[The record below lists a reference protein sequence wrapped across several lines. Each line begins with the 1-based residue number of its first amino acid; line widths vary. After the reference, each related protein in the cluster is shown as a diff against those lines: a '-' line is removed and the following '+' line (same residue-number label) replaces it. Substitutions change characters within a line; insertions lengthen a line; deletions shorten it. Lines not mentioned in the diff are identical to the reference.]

1 MVDLHTQLEVATN
14 CCQKSMTSFMKQP
27 LRFCTKL
34 NASDQRQKKVQQ
46 YRLLLYISES
56 NNTPSRSPF
65 SYFCKQKSRA
75 SVLNL
80 SFSPRDLRLQKYP
93 QDDASNPS
101 CETPIGKKQF
111 NVFVH
116 LPYQIQT
123 SESQSSIF
131 SKMFHHTSIHTLQ
144 SYIWNRKLLSYEK
157 FHHY

>member
-1 MVDLHTQLEVATN
+1 MRYIDLLDSIILRKFGKIIIQRDGEN
-14 CCQKSMTSFMKQP
+14 CCQKSMTSFTKQP
-27 LRFCTKL
+27 LGFCTKL

-93 QDDASNPS
+93 
-101 CETPIGKKQF
+101 
-111 NVFVH
+111 
-116 LPYQIQT
+116 
-123 SESQSSIF
+123 
-131 SKMFHHTSIHTLQ
+131 
-144 SYIWNRKLLSYEK
+144 
-157 FHHY
+157 